1 MVGNAEMI
9 LAAASAQPSAETFTT
24 VMDHIAQGF
33 EALGTGV
40 LVAGTV
46 WSFVLAVVTWR
57 RSGQPSKGY
66 LALRTAIGGTLLLG
80 LEILVC
86 SGWKSSWR
94 PTSSVRSLSHPPS
107 TMSWFSG

>member
-1 MVGNAEMI
+1 MLGNAEMI
-9 LAAASAQPSAETFTT
+9 LAAPSAQPSAETFTT
-24 VMDHIAQGF
+24 VMDHVAQGF

-40 LVAGTV
+40 LVVGIV
-46 WSFVLAVVTWR
+46 WSFVLAVVAWR

-66 LALRTAIGGTLLLG
+66 LALRTAVGGHC
-80 LEILVC
+80 C
-86 SGWKSSWR
+86 SGWKSLWR